1 MGTDIRGAEV
11 VKKMMPEL
19 EKEIESLKEKDIIPQ
34 LAIVRVGEDP
44 DDKWYENSAVKRFEN
59 LGLRAL
65 RETLPE
71 DATQEDFDQTIEKL
85 NQDDDING
93 VLILNPL
100 PEGLKIESAMEKL
113 DPLKDVDGLTY
124 GNMAKVYQGDDTGF
138 APCTAVAVM
147 DMIEDTLGSVTGKKV
162 TIIGSGLVIGK
173 PVSLMCMNNRATI
186 TVCNS
191 RTPDTLKEAREADII
206 ISAVGVAEMVDDN
219 YVREGQMVVDVG
231 INEDAEGNL
240 VGDVDYDKVAPIV
253 DYITPVPGGVGNVTT
268 FILAKH
274 TVKATK
280 LQNNC

>member
-1 MGTDIRGAEV
+1 MSKDIRGAEV

-19 EKEIESLKEKDIIPQ
+19 EKEIEALKEEGITPK

-44 DDKWYENSAVKRFEN
+44 DDKWYENSAIKRFEK
-59 LGLRAL
+59 LDLEAV

-71 DATQEDFDQTIEKL
+71 DATQEDFDSTIDKL
-85 NQDDDING
+85 NKDDSVNG

-124 GNMAKVYQGDDTGF
+124 GNMSKVYQGDDSGF
-138 APCTAVAVM
+138 APCTARAVM
-147 DMIEDTLGSVTGKKV
+147 DMIEDTLGSVEGKKV

-191 RTPDTLKEAREADII
+191 RTPDTAKEAREADIV

-219 YVREGQMVVDVG
+219 FVSEGQMIVDVG

-240 VGDVDYDKVAPIV
+240 VGDVNYDKVAPIV

-268 FILAKH
+268 FTLAKH
-274 TVKATK
+274 TVKAAQ
-280 LQNNC
+280 LQNK